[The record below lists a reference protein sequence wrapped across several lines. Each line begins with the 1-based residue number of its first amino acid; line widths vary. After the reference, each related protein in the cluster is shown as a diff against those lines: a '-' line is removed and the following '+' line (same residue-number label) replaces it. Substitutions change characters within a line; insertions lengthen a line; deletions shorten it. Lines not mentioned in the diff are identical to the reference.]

1 MKLKNIQS
9 FAVFA
14 LFAAVLAWQGCKSDD
29 PKGPDCNLPNADL
42 SYNLNIKGIIDQ
54 YCIGCHISGSSV
66 VGAVG
71 DFSTYEGLKTYL
83 DNGKV
88 LDRVVIDKDMPEGG
102 GMSQAQ
108 RDSINCWIAANYPK

>member
-9 FAVFA
+9 IAVFA
-14 LFAAVLAWQGCKSDD
+14 LLAISLAWQGCNGDD
-29 PKGPDCNLPNADL
+29 PKGPDCNLSNPDL

-54 YCIGCHISGSSV
+54 QCISCHAPGSGV

-71 DFSTYEGLKTYL
+71 DFRTYEGIKSYL

-88 LDRVVIDKDMPEGG
+88 LDRVVIDKDMPQGG

-108 RDSINCWIAANYPK
+108 RDSINCWIADNYPK